1 MTERRR
7 EEVMH
12 ELALRLKK
20 DYGIDL
26 EKLLAVIFEGQ
37 NEGFRIA
44 RDLVL
49 ESLRRGD
56 REGFIQLYDI
66 RLIGNN
72 VKTEGT
78 VTAVFKTVSQAEAMM
93 RRLLE
98 GSEARRRL
106 RELGLL
112 EE

>member
-1 MTERRR
+1 MPGRRR
-7 EEVMH
+7 EEVIH

-26 EKLLAVIFEGQ
+26 EKLLAVVFEGQ
-37 NEGFRIA
+37 NEGFMIA
-44 RDLVL
+44 RDLIL

-56 REGFIQLYDI
+56 KEGVIQLYDI
-66 RLIGNN
+66 RLVGDM

-78 VTAVFKTVSQAEAMM
+78 ITAFFRTISQAEAMM

-98 GSEARRRL
+98 SSEVRRRL
-106 RELGLL
+106 RELGLP